1 LISNKQTNKQMTT
14 TEKRF
19 NAAYEIYIKDGATP
33 SAARDLAHEQITWQD
48 DQADKSFS
56 LGADDSL
63 PLHSY

>member
-1 LISNKQTNKQMTT
+1 MTT